1 MGMAS
6 IVPAILFVA
15 GIGAI
20 LASAGGTTYMLAGD
34 ALVALA
40 GLSFVKLSS

>member
-1 MGMAS
+1 MNAGGIIS
-6 IVPAILFVA
+6 GVLFIV

-20 LASAGGTTYMLAGD
+20 FISSGTMMYMLAGD

-40 GLSFVKLSS
+40 GLSFVKFSK

>member
-1 MGMAS
+1 MGIAA
-6 IVPAILFVA
+6 IVPAILFVV

-40 GLSFVKLSS
+40 GLSFVKFTN

>member
-1 MGMAS
+1 MGIAA
-6 IVPAILFVA
+6 IVPAILFVV

-34 ALVALA
+34 TLVALA
-40 GLSFVKLSS
+40 GLSFVKFSN

>member
-1 MGMAS
+1 MGATA
-6 IVPAILFVA
+6 IIPAILFLV

-20 LASAGGTTYMLAGD
+20 LASSGATIYMLVGD

-40 GLSFVKLSS
+40 GLSFVKFMG